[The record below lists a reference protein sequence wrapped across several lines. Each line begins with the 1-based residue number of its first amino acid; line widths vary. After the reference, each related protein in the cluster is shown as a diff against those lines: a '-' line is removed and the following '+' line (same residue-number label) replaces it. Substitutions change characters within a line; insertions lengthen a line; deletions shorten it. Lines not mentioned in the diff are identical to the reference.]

1 MDQIRRPRIFITQP
15 IGESA
20 LERLR
25 AVAEVNFNRDSI
37 RILERQKLIAA
48 ASKCDILFALL
59 HDKIDRAV
67 LAANPKLK
75 AVTTMA
81 ITPDGVDLASATA
94 RGIAVTVVP
103 PMVAEA
109 TADICFGLML
119 AVARRMMEGDRLV
132 RAGGFPGSQSNHLA
146 GAWVWGKTVGL
157 IGQGPH
163 RPGGGAAG
171 ARLLDARALFRPAP
185 PAGGRGA
192 EPRHGVPPPR

>member
-1 MDQIRRPRIFITQP
+1 MDQIIRPRIFITQP

-25 AVAEVNFNRDSI
+25 AVAEVTINEDSS
-37 RILERQKLIAA
+37 RILDKRKLIAA
-48 ASKCDILFALL
+48 AKTHDILFTLL

-67 LAANPKLK
+67 LAANPKLR

-81 ITPDGVDLASATA
+81 ITPDGVDLAAATA

-146 GAWVWGKTVGL
+146 GAFVWGKTVGL
-157 IGQGPH
+157 VGGKGRIG
-163 RPGGGAAG
+163 
-171 ARLLDARALFRPAP
+171 
-185 PAGGRGA
+185 
-192 EPRHGVPPPR
+192 